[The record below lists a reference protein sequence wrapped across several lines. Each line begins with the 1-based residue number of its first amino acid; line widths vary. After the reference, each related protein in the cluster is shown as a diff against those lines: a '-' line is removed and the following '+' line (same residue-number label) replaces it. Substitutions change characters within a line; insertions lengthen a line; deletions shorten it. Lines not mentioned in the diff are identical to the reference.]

1 MFKDMRTL
9 FGAYLIIAGVL
20 IGLQQF
26 GFLGGEWGEIF
37 FGGLWAL
44 GAIYFAGLYR
54 QNRAQWWFGFVA
66 LLLAGLTL
74 ANLLDLLVPAI
85 GNLVGGAIFLG
96 MIGVGFL
103 VAYSRNKSS
112 WWAIIPAGVMFSLAA
127 VSIADALPEKLPFD
141 EGGLLFLGIG
151 LTFLVLSFVTV
162 NGERLSWG
170 IFPAIILI
178 GFGLFVALGQA
189 AAWNIIWPSLLI
201 LFGLYFLVNSLLRRA

>member
-112 WWAIIPAGVMFSLAA
+112 WWAIIPAGVLATLA
-127 VSIADALPEKLPFD
+127 VVTGLDNILT
-141 EGGLLFLGIG
+141 GGIDTGGIFFLGLG
-151 LTFLVLSFVTV
+151 ATFALVAVLPTPHGQMKWAF
-162 NGERLSWG
+162 
-170 IFPAIILI
+170 IPAVVLIII
-178 GFGLFVALGQA
+178 GLFVIGA
-189 AAWNIIWPSLLI
+189 ATDLLNYIWPVALI
-201 LFGLYFLVNSLLRRA
+201 LAGAVILFRGFIWRR

>member
-9 FGAYLIIAGVL
+9 FGAYLIIAGIL

-26 GFLGGEWGEIF
+26 GFLGGEWDEIF

-54 QNRAQWWFGFVA
+54 QNRTQWWFGFVA

-170 IFPAIILI
+170 IFPAIVLI